1 MLGLTHYFPNEE
13 DDSVTPIT
21 LIPKATNVAVVIQC
35 GGVWFANGKFGV
47 TWRLFQA
54 VVKPRASLKGKC
66 HISLDS
72 SEKDKL
78 EKEDDDVPVETV
90 DDSDV
95 EEDTTPVV
103 KEENASPSLDVK
115 PSEEVTTTSP
125 DEPPTKKKRV
135 VKKKTT

>member
-1 MLGLTHYFPNEE
+1 MHL
-13 DDSVTPIT
+13 
-21 LIPKATNVAVVIQC
+21 C
-35 GGVWFANGKFGV
+35 GSGIWFANGKFGV

-66 HISLDS
+66 HISLDPV
-72 SEKDKL
+72 EKDKL
-78 EKEDDDVPVETV
+78 EKEEDDVPAEAV

-95 EEDTTPVV
+95 EPDVDDDDVV
-103 KEENASPSLDVK
+103 KSVDAKPVENTVTPSA
-115 PSEEVTTTSP
+115 